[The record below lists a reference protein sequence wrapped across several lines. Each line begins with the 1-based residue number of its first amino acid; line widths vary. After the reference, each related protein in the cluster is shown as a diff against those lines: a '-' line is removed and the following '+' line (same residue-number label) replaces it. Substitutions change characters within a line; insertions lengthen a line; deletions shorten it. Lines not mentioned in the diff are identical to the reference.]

1 MKIYLLEPGLRN
13 YASALADIG
22 ADIGYTDPEECG
34 ALLLQGGGDVCP
46 QLYGREN
53 RGSVFTD
60 PERDRRESEAID
72 AFLSRGRPILGI
84 CRGMQMLNV
93 FFGGTLHQDIPGH
106 GLVNGAD
113 SLHYTRTDDPFLM
126 SVYAERFIVNS
137 AHHQAVDRLGKGLRA
152 VQWAD
157 DGTVEAMR
165 HDTLPVFA
173 VQWHPERMRA
183 PEDGRK
189 LLKSWIEAMEE
200 NHRRREEG

>member
-13 YASALADIG
+13 YGDALASIG
-22 ADIGYTDPEECG
+22 AEAVYDRPEECA

-53 RGSVFTD
+53 LGSIFTD
-60 PERDRRESEAID
+60 PGRDRRESEAIEE
-72 AFLSRGRPILGI
+72 FLNTGRPILGI
-84 CRGMQMLNV
+84 CRGLQLLNV
-93 FFGGTLHQDIPGH
+93 FFGGTLYQDIPGH
-106 GLVNGAD
+106 GRVNGED
-113 SLHYTRTDDPFLM
+113 SLHSTRTDDPFLI
-126 SVYAERFIVNS
+126 STYSERFIVNS
-137 AHHQAVDRLGKGLRA
+137 AHHQAVEELGEGLRA

-157 DGTVEAMR
+157 DGTVEAIR

-189 LLKSWIEAMEE
+189 LLKSWTEAVKEK
-200 NHRRREEG
+200 R